1 MNQNK
6 EVSEFIYK
14 EKYLQAG
21 ETFEEGMTRIAGALD
36 DGEEHFRTLREIL
49 LDQRFLPAGRI
60 QVAVGAT
67 RSTTPYNC
75 FVSGTIPDSME
86 GICERF
92 TESLQTMRLGG
103 GIGYDF
109 STLRPAGEHIA
120 SVDSSS
126 CGPVGDEHRS
136 KGFMDMFD
144 AGGAVISSAGHRRG
158 AQMAVLRVDHPD
170 IRHFVHCKRTP
181 GRLTAFNISV
191 GVTDEFMQRVSDDG
205 EFDLVFDGRVYE
217 TIRARNLWDEIMRST
232 WDYAEPGVLY
242 LDTINRKNNLWYCED
257 IVATNPCAEQ
267 PLPPFGACLL
277 GSFNLTKYIY
287 DANDTT
293 SLPYNSAHIWRF
305 NWEQFKHDIPPVVRA
320 MDNVIDRAIYPL
332 PEQEREAKSKRRMGL
347 GITGLANTAE
357 ILGLPYGS
365 DRMVPFMEKVLT
377 TLRDTA
383 YLSSTSLAHEKG
395 SFEKYDKLNML
406 SGGFMRSL
414 PQYLREAM
422 WKLGLRN
429 SHLLSIAP
437 TGTISLAA
445 NNISSGIEPPYTT
458 GLYSRNVHQSNGSI
472 CSFDLMDFAES
483 EYGVVGVTSDGCSV
497 EDHVRVLN
505 LASKYVDSSV
515 SKTCN
520 VGPHVTFNEFKE
532 VYQLAYEGGASGLTT
547 FRPAEYGGKRE
558 GILTKKATPTEDGA
572 AHWNNKDETNPLT
585 KVGSACFIDETGNR
599 SCD

>member
-1 MNQNK
+1 MTNQNK
-6 EVSEFIYK
+6 EVADFIYK

-36 DGEEHFRTLREIL
+36 DDEEHFRTFRDIL

-86 GICERF
+86 GICNRF

-144 AGGAVISSAGHRRG
+144 AGCAVIASAGHRRG

-170 IRHFVHCKRTP
+170 IRHFIHCKRQP
-181 GRLTAFNISV
+181 GRLSNFNISV
-191 GVTDEFMQRVSDDG
+191 GVTDEFIQAVNNDA
-205 EFDLVFDGRVYE
+205 EFDLRFAGRVHE
-217 TIRARNLWDEIMRST
+217 TISARNLWDEIMRST
-232 WDYAEPGVLY
+232 WDYAEPGVLF

-257 IVATNPCAEQ
+257 IHATNPCAEQ

-277 GSFNLTKYIY
+277 GSFNLTRYIEFKDDGY
-287 DANDTT
+287 HLDEGGFETRYAKQIRVFD
-293 SLPYNSAHIWRF
+293 
-305 NWEQFKHDIPPVVRA
+305 WEKFKHDVPPVVRA

-365 DRMVPFMEKVLT
+365 EEMLKFMGEVLT
-377 TLRDTA
+377 VLRDSA
-383 YLSSTSLAHEKG
+383 YLSSVSLAIEKG
-395 SFEKYDKLNML
+395 PFEAYIPQLYSYGEPSTFMSNPDSFINT
-406 SGGFMRSL
+406 L
-414 PQYLREAM
+414 PQEIVEAID
-422 WKLGLRN
+422 KHGIRN

-445 NNISSGIEPPYTT
+445 GNISSGIEPPYTT
-458 GLYSRNVHQSNGSI
+458 GVYSRSVHQSDGSVR
-472 CSFDLMDFAES
+472 SFELVDFAES
-483 EYGVVGVTSDGCSV
+483 EYGVVGVTSDECSV
-497 EDHVRVLN
+497 EDHVKVLN

-520 VGPHVTFNEFKE
+520 VGPHVTFNEFKD
-532 VYQLAYEGGASGLTT
+532 VYLKAYEGGASGLTT

-572 AHWNNKDETNPLT
+572 A
-585 KVGSACFIDETGNR
+585 CFIDETGNR

>member
-6 EVSEFIYK
+6 EVSEFIYST
-14 EKYLQAG
+14 KYLQSG
-21 ETFEEGMTRIAGALD
+21 ETFEEGMARIAGALQD
-36 DGEEHFRTLREIL
+36 DEEHFRTFRDIL

-75 FVSGTIPDSME
+75 FVSGTIEDSME
-86 GICERF
+86 GICKRF

-144 AGGAVISSAGHRRG
+144 AGCAVISSAGHRRG

-170 IRHFVHCKRTP
+170 IRHFIRCKRNQY
-181 GRLTAFNISV
+181 RLTNFNISV
-191 GVTDEFMQRVSDDG
+191 GVTDEFMQAVTEDS
-205 EFDLVFDGRVYE
+205 EFDLRFSGRVYE
-217 TIRARNLWDEIMRST
+217 TIRARNLWDEIMRGT
-232 WDYAEPGVLY
+232 WDYAEPGVLF

-277 GSFNLTKYIY
+277 GSFNLTKYLY
-287 DANDTT
+287 DEYIGVANVVYHFD
-293 SLPYNSAHIWRF
+293 
-305 NWEQFKHDIPPVVRA
+305 WEKFKHDIPPVVRA

-357 ILGLPYGS
+357 ILGYPYGS
-365 DRMVPFMEKVLT
+365 EAMLKFMEEVLV
-377 TLRDTA
+377 TLRDGA
-383 YLSSTSLAHEKG
+383 YLSSVSLAIEKG
-395 SFEKYDKLNML
+395 PFERFDGRYLSCEMSSPRPSFYSTLPRNIQESIEKN
-406 SGGFMRSL
+406 GI
-414 PQYLREAM
+414 
-422 WKLGLRN
+422 RN

-445 NNISSGIEPPYTT
+445 GNISSGIEPPYSSGVYT
-458 GLYSRNVHQSNGSI
+458 RRVFQSDGSI
-472 CSFDLMDFAES
+472 RSFELVDFAES
-483 EYGVVGVTSDGCSV
+483 EYGVAGVTSEECSV

-505 LASKYVDSSV
+505 LASRLVDSSV

-520 VGPHVTFNEFKE
+520 VGPEVAFSEFKDI
-532 VYQLAYEGGASGLTT
+532 YLKAYEGGASGITT
-547 FRPAEYGGKRE
+547 FRPSGKRE
-558 GILTKKATPTEDGA
+558 GIMKKATPEPTGA
-572 AHWNNKDETNPLT
+572 AYNTE
-585 KVGSACFIDETGNR
+585 GGACVIDEEGNR